1 MKILEEI
8 GEIMN
13 TKFNHHFEF
22 IREKYDKDIDNLYRE
37 VGILRSEMDL
47 INDEKRQIKMNPYL
61 AGLPKDVEPAERKIK
76 INNIEQ
82 ALNLRNKL

>member
-1 MKILEEI
+1 
-8 GEIMN
+8 MN

-61 AGLPKDVEPAERKIK
+61 TGLPKDVEPAERKIK

-82 ALNLRNKL
+82 ALNLRNTL